1 MLSQKCISLQSQSNS
16 GGVHYVH
23 MDTERLIVTIGRAK
37 LKIWSVET
45 GRSIGV
51 INGLDGISDIFTTR
65 DAIWTRSF
73 DNELVQ
79 WRHDLTLLRK

>member
-1 MLSQKCISLQSQSNS
+1 MA
-16 GGVHYVH
+16 
-23 MDTERLIVTIGRAK
+23 TERLIVTIGRAK

-45 GRSIGV
+45 GRLIGV
-51 INGLDGISDIFTTR
+51 INGLDGISDIFTAR

-79 WRHDLTLLRK
+79 WGHDLTLLRK